1 MTLIK
6 IIVIIVAV
14 WIILKIKVFISGIK
28 IASGKSLG
36 QKKDNIRKTGMNIQD
51 ADYEDIE

>member
-1 MTLIK
+1 MSLIQ

-14 WIILKIKVFISGIK
+14 WLILKIKVFISRIK

-36 QKKDNIRKTGMNIQD
+36 EQKDNIRKTGMNIQD